1 MFFRLL
7 GIASSPME
15 KSLNNSEGKGNGRNI
30 DDITLSFN
38 GHDVA
43 LKLDKLVTR
52 TSIQYINAPRKKKGL
67 LVLDL
72 DHTLMDFS
80 CRCDFMTE
88 MLKRPYMDY
97 FLTTVYAYYDI
108 AIWSQT
114 NWKWLELKLKEL
126 GMLKSNSYKI
136 CFALDKSNMFTV
148 KHSYVKPL
156 QLIWRK
162 CSDLWGPHNTL
173 HIDDLSK
180 NFELNKSSGVLV
192 TPFYLKMAS
201 TDTNGDGDAEIRN
214 TENTKQKTSNNTTKL
229 EQAQSAAPGIP
240 ITITIITI
248 TIIITI
254 IKFRNTTVSKGR
266 CGIIVTVK
274 VLG

>member
-7 GIASSPME
+7 GIASSPIE
-15 KSLNNSEGKGNGRNI
+15 KAIKSDGNKNRSREDLTIGF
-30 DDITLSFN
+30 SGF
-38 GHDVA
+38 DVTS
-43 LKLDKLVTR
+43 KLEKLVTR
-52 TSIQYINAPRKKKGL
+52 TSIQYIHAPRKKKGL

-80 CRCDFMTE
+80 CRSDFVTE

-126 GMLKSNSYKI
+126 GMLKSNTYKI
-136 CFALDKSNMFTV
+136 CFALDKSSMFTV
-148 KHSYVKPL
+148 RHSYVKPL

-173 HIDDLSK
+173 HVDDLSK

-192 TPFYLKMAS
+192 TPFYLKES
-201 TDTNGDGDAEIRN
+201 PNDTNGDGDAEIRN
-214 TENTKQKTSNNTTKL
+214 AEKTKQS
-229 EQAQSAAPGIP
+229 QSPPG
-240 ITITIITI
+240 
-248 TIIITI
+248 
-254 IKFRNTTVSKGR
+254 N
-266 CGIIVTVK
+266 
-274 VLG
+274 

>member
-7 GIASSPME
+7 GIASSPIE
-15 KSLNNSEGKGNGRNI
+15 RAIKTDSNRNHEEFGI
-30 DDITLSFN
+30 GFS
-38 GHDVA
+38 GSDVTS
-43 LKLDKLVTR
+43 KLEKLVTR
-52 TSIQYINAPRKKKGL
+52 TSIQYIHAPRKKKSL

-80 CRCDFMTE
+80 CRSDFVTE

-126 GMLKSNSYKI
+126 GMLKSSSYKI
-136 CFALDKSNMFTV
+136 CFALDKSSMFTV

-173 HIDDLSK
+173 HVDDLSK
-180 NFELNKSSGVLV
+180 NFELNKSSGILV
-192 TPFYLKMAS
+192 TPFYLKES
-201 TDTNGDGDAEIRN
+201 HNDTNGDGDAEMRN
-214 TENTKQKTSNNTTKL
+214 AEKVKQSLNPPGNCIFITTNNNYH
-229 EQAQSAAPGIP
+229 PCFI
-240 ITITIITI
+240 
-248 TIIITI
+248 
-254 IKFRNTTVSKGR
+254 
-266 CGIIVTVK
+266 
-274 VLG
+274 

>member
-7 GIASSPME
+7 GIASTPME
-15 KSLNNSEGKGNGRNI
+15 RALSSTEAKNNGSRSLGDINI
-30 DDITLSFN
+30 SFN
-38 GHDVA
+38 GNDVA
-43 LKLDKLVTR
+43 MKLEKTIAR

-80 CRCDFMTE
+80 CRSEFTTE

-97 FLTTVYAYYDI
+97 FLTTAYAYYDI

-126 GMLKSNSYKI
+126 GMLKNNSYKI

-162 CSDLWGPHNTL
+162 CSDMWGPHNTL
-173 HIDDLSK
+173 HVDDLSK

-192 TPFYLKMAS
+192 TPFYLKETHNDM
-201 TDTNGDGDAEIRN
+201 NGDGDAEIKAI
-214 TENTKQKTSNNTTKL
+214 ENTKQKGDNNLKKL
-229 EQAQSAAPGIP
+229 EQAQSVPGI
-240 ITITIITI
+240 IILQLSLF
-248 TIIITI
+248 II
-254 IKFRNTTVSKGR
+254 NTNLSYY
-266 CGIIVTVK
+266 
-274 VLG
+274 